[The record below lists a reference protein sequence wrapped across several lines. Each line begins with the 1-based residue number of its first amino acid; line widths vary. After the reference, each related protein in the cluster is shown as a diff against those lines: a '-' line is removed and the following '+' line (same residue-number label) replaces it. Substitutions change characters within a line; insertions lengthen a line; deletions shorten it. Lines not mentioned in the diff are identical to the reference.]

1 MLSDDRFD
9 PTQENDFI
17 IDSQN
22 KEIDR
27 VKSLDTGYGY
37 VYRYRINN
45 NGIEKRVKIDC
56 YSSSDT
62 GTYIRNAE
70 TGQYYKYKVGS
81 KDEDRLFKLS
91 LSTGVLKTTNRSSI
105 LFYDSPEQYERHLSD
120 ILSDEIKEKWMNKRS
135 FFLEMEKL
143 EK

>member
-1 MLSDDRFD
+1 
-9 PTQENDFI
+9 
-17 IDSQN
+17 
-22 KEIDR
+22 

-91 LSTGVLKTTNRSSI
+91 LSTGVLKTTNGSSI